1 MFKNWK
7 KIFVFQLVV
16 MIITTFPA
24 LGQTLS
30 DNSDAEYIKF
40 LKQYADDKT
49 IKSKRTGKLLSELLD
64 QSGST
69 GVICGSEQ
77 TMCKENEKCWKC
89 VTQTTIT
96 RGGMNAGTN
105 TSIDENGYCVDSSKD
120 KEYVKKNFCRTNLR
134 TSLISLVEAPEGF
147 KKKTTV
153 SAGGIV
159 QVSLEKMTFVDKDNH
174 KYVLA
179 YDDGNPTLKY
189 ADKDTTVE
197 GCEVLPIKLHKM
209 SGCFFC
215 PLARVIYDT
224 ANEVT
229 DLSISS
235 FAGAFQNLMI
245 VAFAIWL
252 AFSSLN
258 IVFTLTKQDASKYI
272 TGMLKQGG
280 KFLFAY
286 FLLSNPEDLFRFFI
300 EPVLETGMNMGT
312 AILSEANA
320 ASLNEPPEGITC
332 DGGNF
337 FSNELYCKI
346 HKFLED
352 VQHQLA
358 VLQAIGTTLF
368 CIGGNEISVNGLFKI
383 KENVRNIMSDF
394 LLGAILF
401 IFGILLTISFAFYF
415 LDSMLQLCVL
425 GAMLPMMIAGWPF
438 KVTAKYATEG
448 LKMLLNTTF
457 TMFFTGFVVSVELKL
472 ISESLNFAKE
482 SSDAAKGM
490 EKGLDDIHDSVSGL
504 AGIFDEINEQDT
516 KGIRDYTNIGAKGF
530 LLIGFAAIFGFKFV
544 SQITKMSNKLA
555 GGLNLGIS
563 SRVGTMMASSAKG
576 MALKASKPMRD
587 SMSEKWHAGGGL
599 IGRVA
604 KVGKAPG
611 ALINKLGAKNKFINK
626 FQTNMQERAENLRK
640 RAEEAKLK
648 GGFINRIKSKF
659 LSGAANRAEAT
670 GKYGF
675 VGGLASRIEDK
686 AKKVHNAYM
695 ASEKYN
701 EHRQKQEEKLRRRR
715 GESDE

>member
-1 MFKNWK
+1 
-7 KIFVFQLVV
+7 
-16 MIITTFPA
+16 
-24 LGQTLS
+24 
-30 DNSDAEYIKF
+30 
-40 LKQYADDKT
+40 
-49 IKSKRTGKLLSELLD
+49 
-64 QSGST
+64 
-69 GVICGSEQ
+69 
-77 TMCKENEKCWKC
+77 
-89 VTQTTIT
+89 
-96 RGGMNAGTN
+96 MNAGTN

-215 PLARVIYDT
+215 PLALVVYNT
-224 ANEVT
+224 ANDVT
-229 DLSISS
+229 KLSIDS

-312 AILSEANA
+312 AILSKANA
-320 ASLNEPPEGITC
+320 ASLNEPLEGITC

-346 HKFLED
+346 HNFLEN
-352 VQHQLA
+352 VQRQLA

-383 KENVRNIMSDF
+383 KKNVRNIMSDF

-457 TMFFTGFVVSVELKL
+457 TMFFTGFVVSVELEL
-472 ISESLNFAKE
+472 ISQSLNFAKE

-490 EKGLDDIHDSVSGL
+490 EKGLDEIHDSVSGL

-516 KGIRDYTNIGAKGF
+516 NGIRDYTDIGAKGF

-587 SMSEKWHAGGGL
+587 AMSARWHAGGGL

-604 KVGKAPG
+604 RVGKAPG
-611 ALINKLGAKNKFINK
+611 AIIKGGNWVAHKFGAEDTFIDK
-626 FQTNMQERAENLRK
+626 FQTDMQTRAKHLSDS
-640 RAEEAKLK
+640 AEEAKLK
-648 GGFINRIKSKF
+648 GGFINRLKSGF
-659 LSGAANRAEAT
+659 LSRMSNRAQAAAEH
-670 GKYGF
+670 GF
-675 VGGLASRIEDK
+675 IGGLASRIEDK

-695 ASEKYN
+695 ANEKYN
-701 EHRQKQEEKLRRRR
+701 EHRQKEEEKLRRRR